1 MPSKMYLP
9 HHRDEPNRPT
19 GTAAAGTGRPA
30 GRPPQ
35 REGEPGHIARGPPKG
50 QQNPC
55 VSALRHGQVIR
66 YGDYMDPIALAR
78 RLDRTGELAA
88 AFTTP

>member
-1 MPSKMYLP
+1 M
-9 HHRDEPNRPT
+9 
-19 GTAAAGTGRPA
+19 
-30 GRPPQ
+30 
-35 REGEPGHIARGPPKG
+35 ARGPPKG

-66 YGDYMDPIALAR
+66 YGDYMGPIALAR
-78 RLDRTGELAA
+78 LLDRTGELAA